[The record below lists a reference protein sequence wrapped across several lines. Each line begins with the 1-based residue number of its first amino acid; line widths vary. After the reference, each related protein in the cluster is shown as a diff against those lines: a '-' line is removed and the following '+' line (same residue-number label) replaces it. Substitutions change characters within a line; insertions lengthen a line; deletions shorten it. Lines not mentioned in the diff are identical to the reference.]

1 MGAVVLLYWLRL
13 LFSTHTNEEADIMA
27 ERPTRETTHGEAQPN
42 RLPGT
47 SDQSG
52 NGYLRSRVLKRSIVV
67 GRHKTSVS
75 LEDVFW
81 NELRAIAQDLGMH
94 LSQLV
99 ARIDAE
105 RQHGNLS
112 SAIRL
117 FVFEQSCKR
126 AENRHV
132 QGAPHLS

>member
-1 MGAVVLLYWLRL
+1 MTEKPSRNVDGLRDGPL
-13 LFSTHTNEEADIMA
+13 P
-27 ERPTRETTHGEAQPN
+27 RPVHKPSHQEN
-42 RLPGT
+42 
-47 SDQSG
+47 

-81 NELRAIAQDLGMH
+81 QELRTIAHDLGLH

-117 FVFEQSCKR
+117 FVFEQRRK
-126 AENRHV
+126 
-132 QGAPHLS
+132 APETQPHDEHHAGMTS

>member
-1 MGAVVLLYWLRL
+1 
-13 LFSTHTNEEADIMA
+13 MA
-27 ERPTRETTHGEAQPN
+27 EKYSTELRAERETGAHRTNGGAD
-42 RLPGT
+42 GT
-47 SDQSG
+47 G
-52 NGYLRSRVLKRSIVV
+52 GYLRSRVLKRSIVV

-81 NELRAIAQDLGMH
+81 NELRAIAQDLGVH

-126 AENRHV
+126 AESKA
-132 QGAPHLS
+132 QGAPRTS

>member
-1 MGAVVLLYWLRL
+1 MTEKLTRHADGPRDGASSRSLQRL
-13 LFSTHTNEEADIMA
+13 SNHEN
-27 ERPTRETTHGEAQPN
+27 
-42 RLPGT
+42 
-47 SDQSG
+47 S
-52 NGYLRSRVLKRSIVV
+52 GYLRSRVLKRSIVV

-81 NELRAIAQDLGMH
+81 QELRQIARDLGLH

-117 FVFEQSCKR
+117 FVFEQRCKSAGARSPEGQR
-126 AENRHV
+126 AGLTR
-132 QGAPHLS
+132 

>member
-1 MGAVVLLYWLRL
+1 MADGSKKMVLR
-13 LFSTHTNEEADIMA
+13 SPPGSGDG
-27 ERPTRETTHGEAQPN
+27 HGEVAKTPDG
-42 RLPGT
+42 RG
-47 SDQSG
+47 DG
-52 NGYLRSRVLKRSIVV
+52 GYLRSRVLKRSIVV

-81 NELRAIAQDLGMH
+81 NELRAIAQESGVH

-99 ARIDAE
+99 ARIDVE

-117 FVFEQSCKR
+117 FVFEHSCKR
-126 AENRHV
+126 AQNQDASAASR
-132 QGAPHLS
+132 ATLDASKSTPI

>member
-1 MGAVVLLYWLRL
+1 
-13 LFSTHTNEEADIMA
+13 MA
-27 ERPTRETTHGEAQPN
+27 EKHSTELRAQRETGAQAN
-42 RLPGT
+42 GAADST
-47 SDQSG
+47 G
-52 NGYLRSRVLKRSIVV
+52 NGGYLRSRVLKRSIVV

-81 NELRAIAQDLGMH
+81 NELRAIAQDLGVH

-126 AENRHV
+126 AESKA
-132 QGAPHLS
+132 QGAPRIS

>member
-1 MGAVVLLYWLRL
+1 MAEKHSTELRAQREMGA
-13 LFSTHTNEEADIMA
+13 HQANGGADGA
-27 ERPTRETTHGEAQPN
+27 
-42 RLPGT
+42 
-47 SDQSG
+47 G
-52 NGYLRSRVLKRSIVV
+52 NGGYLRSRVLKRSIVV

-81 NELRAIAQDLGMH
+81 NELRAIAQDLGVH

-126 AENRHV
+126 AESKA
-132 QGAPHLS
+132 QGAPRTS

>member
-1 MGAVVLLYWLRL
+1 MTEKLSRNLESERSSAPLRPVQKL
-13 LFSTHTNEEADIMA
+13 
-27 ERPTRETTHGEAQPN
+27 
-42 RLPGT
+42 
-47 SDQSG
+47 SDPQNS
-52 NGYLRSRVLKRSIVV
+52 GYLRSRVLKRSIVV

-81 NELRAIAQDLGMH
+81 QELRQIAHDLGLH

-99 ARIDAE
+99 ARIDAD

-117 FVFEQSCKR
+117 FVFEQRCKGAETRPREEHR
-126 AENRHV
+126 AN
-132 QGAPHLS
+132 LTS

>member
-1 MGAVVLLYWLRL
+1 MMDKQTENAGERR
-13 LFSTHTNEEADIMA
+13 EAGSRV
-27 ERPTRETTHGEAQPN
+27 EGGPQTT
-42 RLPGT
+42 
-47 SDQSG
+47 G
-52 NGYLRSRVLKRSIVV
+52 NGGYLRSRVLKRSIVV

-81 NELRAIAQDLGMH
+81 NELRAIAQDLGVH

-117 FVFEQSCKR
+117 FVFEQSRKR
-126 AENRHV
+126 GDGKS
-132 QGAPHLS
+132 QAPTRPAA

>member
-1 MGAVVLLYWLRL
+1 MADKASRGGRSGFASVPAAAGP
-13 LFSTHTNEEADIMA
+13 TNLAAKPDGRA
-27 ERPTRETTHGEAQPN
+27 HG
-42 RLPGT
+42 
-47 SDQSG
+47 
-52 NGYLRSRVLKRSIVV
+52 GYLRSRVQKRSIVV

-81 NELRAIAQDLGMH
+81 NELRAIAQHLGMH

-99 ARIDAE
+99 ARIDLE

-117 FVFEQSCKR
+117 FVFEQRCKPEQA
-126 AENRHV
+126 AEPEKE
-132 QGAPHLS
+132 PHDEPPLPPRRQD

>member
-1 MGAVVLLYWLRL
+1 MADKV
-13 LFSTHTNEEADIMA
+13 NKEA
-27 ERPTRETTHGEAQPN
+27 TQGREAAHGDTASARSHVASEQ
-42 RLPGT
+42 G
-47 SDQSG
+47 G

-126 AENRHV
+126 AENRPP
-132 QGAPHLS
+132 QGAHDP

>member
-1 MGAVVLLYWLRL
+1 MVFA
-13 LFSTHTNEEADIMA
+13 TKA
-27 ERPTRETTHGEAQPN
+27 ETRAHG
-42 RLPGT
+42 
-47 SDQSG
+47 
-52 NGYLRSRVLKRSIVV
+52 GYLRSRVQKRSIVV

-81 NELRAIAQDLGMH
+81 NELRAIAQSLGVH

-99 ARIDAE
+99 ARIDLD

-117 FVFEQSCKR
+117 FVFEQRCKHDQA
-126 AENRHV
+126 AEPANETAEALLPPRQHD
-132 QGAPHLS
+132 

>member
-1 MGAVVLLYWLRL
+1 MTEKQSERMG
-13 LFSTHTNEEADIMA
+13 
-27 ERPTRETTHGEAQPN
+27 ERREVRSRVEQGEPQN
-42 RLPGT
+42 T
-47 SDQSG
+47 G
-52 NGYLRSRVLKRSIVV
+52 NGGYLRSRVLKRSIVV

-81 NELRAIAQDLGMH
+81 NELRAIAQDLGVH

-117 FVFEQSCKR
+117 FVFEQSRKR
-126 AENRHV
+126 DD
-132 QGAPHLS
+132 GKSPAPTRAG

>member
-1 MGAVVLLYWLRL
+1 MNERL
-13 LFSTHTNEEADIMA
+13 SRNGNGSRDATAS
-27 ERPTRETTHGEAQPN
+27 RPQQKLSHSE
-42 RLPGT
+42 
-47 SDQSG
+47 SS
-52 NGYLRSRVLKRSIVV
+52 GYLRSRVLKRSIVV

-81 NELRAIAQDLGMH
+81 NELRRIAQELGVH
-94 LSQLV
+94 LSELV

-117 FVFEQSCKR
+117 FVFEEKC
-126 AENRHV
+126 RHV
-132 QGAPHLS
+132 DSKFGPEAQATGA

>member
-1 MGAVVLLYWLRL
+1 M
-13 LFSTHTNEEADIMA
+13 T
-27 ERPTRETTHGEAQPN
+27 ERPSRNNSAGGDA
-42 RLPGT
+42 LPLRM
-47 SDQSG
+47 SSRQSPSE
-52 NGYLRSRVLKRSIVV
+52 NSGYLRSRVLKRSIVV

-81 NELRAIAQDLGMH
+81 NELRQIAQDLGVH
-94 LSQLV
+94 LSELV

-117 FVFEQSCKR
+117 FVFEERCKH
-126 AENRHV
+126 AAPRHHQEV
-132 QGAPHLS
+132 HVG

>member
-1 MGAVVLLYWLRL
+1 
-13 LFSTHTNEEADIMA
+13 
-27 ERPTRETTHGEAQPN
+27 
-42 RLPGT
+42 
-47 SDQSG
+47 
-52 NGYLRSRVLKRSIVV
+52 VLKRSIVV

-81 NELRAIAQDLGMH
+81 NELRAIAHDLGMH

-126 AENRHV
+126 AENRPAQSV
-132 QGAPHLS
+132 PHSP

>member
-1 MGAVVLLYWLRL
+1 MTEKLSR
-13 LFSTHTNEEADIMA
+13 DIDGPRDRAPRSMQKLSPH
-27 ERPTRETTHGEAQPN
+27 EN
-42 RLPGT
+42 
-47 SDQSG
+47 S
-52 NGYLRSRVLKRSIVV
+52 GYLRSRVLKRSIVV

-81 NELRAIAQDLGMH
+81 QELRNIAHDLGLH

-99 ARIDAE
+99 ARIDAD

-117 FVFEQSCKR
+117 FVFEQRCKA
-126 AENRHV
+126 AEARPRDEHH
-132 QGAPHLS
+132 ASMTP

>member
-1 MGAVVLLYWLRL
+1 MTEKLSRNANGPRDRVSPRSIQKL
-13 LFSTHTNEEADIMA
+13 
-27 ERPTRETTHGEAQPN
+27 
-42 RLPGT
+42 
-47 SDQSG
+47 SDHENS
-52 NGYLRSRVLKRSIVV
+52 GYLRSRVLKRSIVV

-81 NELRAIAQDLGMH
+81 QELRQIAHDLGLH

-117 FVFEQSCKR
+117 FVFEQRCKSTDASSR
-126 AENRHV
+126 DEQPASV
-132 QGAPHLS
+132 AT

>member
-1 MGAVVLLYWLRL
+1 MTERSARDVKVPGDDTVLR
-13 LFSTHTNEEADIMA
+13 SNP
-27 ERPTRETTHGEAQPN
+27 RKPS
-42 RLPGT
+42 
-47 SDQSG
+47 SDS

-67 GRHKTSVS
+67 GRHKISVS

-81 NELRAIAQDLGMH
+81 TELRRIAQELGVH
-94 LSQLV
+94 LSELV

-117 FVFEQSCKR
+117 FVFEERCK
-126 AENRHV
+126 HV
-132 QGAPHLS
+132 ESQRGRETQPT

>member
-1 MGAVVLLYWLRL
+1 MTEKTSPDIAGPRERASARSMQK
-13 LFSTHTNEEADIMA
+13 FSHNE
-27 ERPTRETTHGEAQPN
+27 N
-42 RLPGT
+42 
-47 SDQSG
+47 G
-52 NGYLRSRVLKRSIVV
+52 NYLRSRVLKRSIVV

-81 NELRAIAQDLGMH
+81 QELRSIAQDLGLH

-99 ARIDAE
+99 ARIDAD

-117 FVFEQSCKR
+117 FVFEQRCKA
-126 AENRHV
+126 AETAARE
-132 QGAPHLS
+132 

>member
-1 MGAVVLLYWLRL
+1 MTEKPSRNGGLRDGAPPRL
-13 LFSTHTNEEADIMA
+13 MHKLSHQ
-27 ERPTRETTHGEAQPN
+27 ET
-42 RLPGT
+42 
-47 SDQSG
+47 S
-52 NGYLRSRVLKRSIVV
+52 GYLRSRVLKRSIVV

-81 NELRAIAQDLGMH
+81 QELRHIAHDLGLH

-117 FVFEQSCKR
+117 YVFEQRCKA
-126 AENRHV
+126 AETMPGDEHHARLT
-132 QGAPHLS
+132 P

>member
-1 MGAVVLLYWLRL
+1 MM
-13 LFSTHTNEEADIMA
+13 EKQP
-27 ERPTRETTHGEAQPN
+27 ERVGERREVGSRVEQDGLQNA
-42 RLPGT
+42 
-47 SDQSG
+47 G
-52 NGYLRSRVLKRSIVV
+52 NGGYLRSRVLKRSIVV

-81 NELRAIAQDLGMH
+81 NELRAIAQDLGVH

-117 FVFEQSCKR
+117 FVFEQSRRRNDAKAPAPTR
-126 AENRHV
+126 AI
-132 QGAPHLS
+132 

>member
-1 MGAVVLLYWLRL
+1 MSELRSITGHPPEDGADYDQ
-13 LFSTHTNEEADIMA
+13 NAG
-27 ERPTRETTHGEAQPN
+27 TRGE
-42 RLPGT
+42 
-47 SDQSG
+47 
-52 NGYLRSRVLKRSIVV
+52 YLRSRVLKRSIMV

-81 NELRAIAQDLGMH
+81 NELRAIARNLGMH

-99 ARIDAE
+99 ARIDIE

-117 FVFEQSCKR
+117 FVFEHRCR
-126 AENRHV
+126 NPEN
-132 QGAPHLS
+132 APPQHDDHHSATVRPTSRN

>member
-1 MGAVVLLYWLRL
+1 
-13 LFSTHTNEEADIMA
+13 MA
-27 ERPTRETTHGEAQPN
+27 ERQARELGVRREADLHRVDGAPEHN
-42 RLPGT
+42 
-47 SDQSG
+47 G
-52 NGYLRSRVLKRSIVV
+52 NGGYLRSRVLKRSIVV

-81 NELRAIAQDLGMH
+81 NELRAIAHDLGVH

-126 AENRHV
+126 AEDKHH
-132 QGAPHLS
+132 GAQHTS

>member
-1 MGAVVLLYWLRL
+1 MVDRHGTRITAAPPPAASEVASEV
-13 LFSTHTNEEADIMA
+13 FSKKIDKRN
-27 ERPTRETTHGEAQPN
+27 N
-42 RLPGT
+42 
-47 SDQSG
+47 S
-52 NGYLRSRVLKRSIVV
+52 GYLRSRVLKRSIVV

-81 NELRAIAQDLGMH
+81 NELRAIAQSWGVH

-99 ARIDAE
+99 ARIDVE

-117 FVFEQSCKR
+117 FVFEHSCKR
-126 AENRHV
+126 SDHPAENGDEVTMPPPRR
-132 QGAPHLS
+132 QE

>member
-1 MGAVVLLYWLRL
+1 MTEKLPRNADGPHGRASPRL
-13 LFSTHTNEEADIMA
+13 TQKLSIHEN
-27 ERPTRETTHGEAQPN
+27 
-42 RLPGT
+42 
-47 SDQSG
+47 S
-52 NGYLRSRVLKRSIVV
+52 GYLRSRVLKRSIVV

-81 NELRAIAQDLGMH
+81 QELRQIAHDLGLH

-99 ARIDAE
+99 ARIDAD

-117 FVFEQSCKR
+117 FVFEQRCKT
-126 AENRHV
+126 AEVEPREARPA
-132 QGAPHLS
+132 GLIT

>member
-1 MGAVVLLYWLRL
+1 MTEKLSRDLESARNGAPLRPIQKL
-13 LFSTHTNEEADIMA
+13 
-27 ERPTRETTHGEAQPN
+27 
-42 RLPGT
+42 
-47 SDQSG
+47 SDPQNS
-52 NGYLRSRVLKRSIVV
+52 GYLRSRVLKRSIVV

-81 NELRAIAQDLGMH
+81 QELRQIAHDLGLH

-99 ARIDAE
+99 ARIDAD

-117 FVFEQSCKR
+117 FVFEQRCKS
-126 AENRHV
+126 AEARPREE
-132 QGAPHLS
+132 PHASLTS